1 MTIVQN
7 EAKWTNRFLIVS
19 VIQGAIATFLT
30 ILLALFIISTSYAEH
45 LVSKLLDDPSIGFI
59 EITALAGLGV
69 YFLIGVLGNGVLAF
83 IYHYF
88 ESLLKKNF
96 HNLSG
101 VLASSHLILTNIG
114 VSSVSIIMIYAGY
127 LGDTAVFSQDIAGFG
142 MSPDEVSQNMLN
154 HFIVPIGIMLLVSSL
169 GAICGGIVFIIEF
182 IKK

>member
-69 YFLIGVLGNGVLAF
+69 YF
-83 IYHYF
+83 
-88 ESLLKKNF
+88 
-96 HNLSG
+96 
-101 VLASSHLILTNIG
+101 
-114 VSSVSIIMIYAGY
+114 
-127 LGDTAVFSQDIAGFG
+127 
-142 MSPDEVSQNMLN
+142 
-154 HFIVPIGIMLLVSSL
+154 
-169 GAICGGIVFIIEF
+169 
-182 IKK
+182 